1 MGRKLGRLAEALVV
15 KLENVEMDMIPQTRT
30 ALAGI
35 GNKFLQ
41 PAHLVETDSAR
52 TIAQGIVDTIRE
64 PLLVLD
70 RGLRLVAASRAFCST
85 FGLDISD
92 IIGRPLYELG
102 GGEWNIPQL
111 RLLLGQIIP
120 EQGAME
126 NYEVE
131 HDFCVLG
138 RRTMLLNA
146 REVFYD
152 KASAANIF
160 LSIEDVT
167 GKRVLEREN
176 ADLLRRK
183 DMLLDEIYH
192 RVANSL
198 QIIASIIS
206 MKARKVISDEARRAL
221 EDAHSRIMSIAA
233 VQKHLHASAV
243 GGGSIALIPYLT
255 SLCEAI
261 SQSMVSDDQPI
272 SIEVLGPGGNV
283 DRQKAESLGLIVA
296 ELVINSLKHAF
307 GNAMQGDSIV
317 VTCAVVEAEWTLS
330 VSDNG
335 RGKQMRASN
344 AEGGLGT
351 GIIAALARQL
361 NAQVVI
367 ESGAQGTSVSV
378 AHCAAKA
385 V

>member
-1 MGRKLGRLAEALVV
+1 MGRKLGRLAETLVV
-15 KLENVEMDMIPQTRT
+15 KLQNVEMDMIPQTRT
-30 ALAGI
+30 ALADTR
-35 GNKFLQ
+35 NSPWQ
-41 PAHLVETDSAR
+41 SANLVETDAAR
-52 TIAQGIVDTIRE
+52 TIAQGIVDTLRE

-85 FGLDISD
+85 FGLEIGE

-111 RLLLGQIIP
+111 RLLLEQIIP
-120 EQGAME
+120 QQGAME

-131 HDFCVLG
+131 HDFRVLG

-146 REVFYD
+146 REVFYE
-152 KASAANIF
+152 KASPANIF

-167 GKRVLEREN
+167 SKRLLEREN
-176 ADLLRRK
+176 TDLLRQK
-183 DMLLDEIYH
+183 DVLVDEIYH

-206 MKARKVISDEARRAL
+206 MKARKVISDEARLAL
-221 EDAHSRIMSIAA
+221 DDAHSRIMSIAS
-233 VQKHLHASAV
+233 VQKHLHASV
-243 GGGSIALIPYLT
+243 VGGSIALIPYLT
-255 SLCEAI
+255 RLCDAL
-261 SQSMVSDDQPI
+261 SHSMVSDDQPI
-272 SIEVLGPGGNV
+272 SIEVRGQSCNV
-283 DRQKAESLGLIVA
+283 NRQKAENLGLIVA

-307 GNAMQGDSIV
+307 STTKGGSIV
-317 VTCAVVEAEWTLS
+317 VTYRALDAEWRLS

-335 RGKQMRASN
+335 KGKQKRASDD
-344 AEGGLGT
+344 EGGLGT

-361 NAQVVI
+361 DAQVLT

-378 AHCAAKA
+378 THRAADA
-385 V
+385 A